1 MKRLALVV
9 AGLLL
14 AGCTAVSSG
23 TPTTPSGVPGTA
35 AASGD
40 ATASG
45 PTDLLA
51 MRRAAGIADCPTA
64 TASAATGGL
73 PDVTLGCLG
82 GGTTVRLAGLRG
94 PMLVNLW
101 AQWCY
106 PCRAESAHLA
116 AFASTSKTVKV
127 LGIDFA
133 DPQPEL
139 AIQFAQLTAM
149 TYPHV
154 TDPDGATRI
163 GLGISGIPASFLIDA
178 KGAIVARHVGA
189 FGSLESVQEWV
200 RDGLGS

>member
-1 MKRLALVV
+1 MRRLALAA

-14 AGCTAVSSG
+14 AGCTAVTTG
-23 TPTTPSGVPGTA
+23 TPGVEPGSSSVGPA
-35 AASGD
+35 
-40 ATASG
+40 ATASV
-45 PTDLLA
+45 PADLQA
-51 MRRAAGIADCPTA
+51 ARRAAGIADCPSS
-64 TASAATGGL
+64 SADAVPGGL
-73 PDVTLGCLG
+73 PDVTLSCLG
-82 GGTTVRLAGLRG
+82 GGSTVQLAGLRG
-94 PMLVNLW
+94 PMVVNLW

-139 AIQFAQLTAM
+139 AIEFAQLTSM

-154 TDPDGATRI
+154 TDPDGETRV
-163 GLGISGIPASFLIDA
+163 GLHVSGIPASFLIDA
-178 KGAIVARHVGA
+178 KGVVVARHVGA
-189 FGSLESVQEWV
+189 FGSLESVQSWV